1 MRNFIS
7 QIPNELIESARVD
20 VANVF
25 TIFYE
30 IVLPLVRPAMAALG
44 VLIFSFVWN
53 DFFWSLI
60 LSPISPSGMLAP
72 AGLATMLKG
81 RLYYEYYV
89 MAVGSILVALP
100 PVVLFFLLQKQFISG
115 LTMGATKG

>member
-1 MRNFIS
+1 MG
-7 QIPNELIESARVD
+7 LAHVAR
-20 VANVF
+20 
-25 TIFYE
+25 
-30 IVLPLVRPAMAALG
+30 AMAALA

-72 AGLATMLKG
+72 AGLATIIKG
-81 RLYYEYYV
+81 RFYNEYSV

-100 PVVLFFLLQKQFISG
+100 PVILFFLLQKQFISG